1 MTNLNIYESPIRID
15 LVFGQNARKESFVVV
30 KNHQQTLL
38 EGTPGE
44 CVTKIR
50 RIVHELALTLKN
62 PHIVFYLQ
70 TTGDEYP
77 YCDYDIAE
85 MKSRLMMISVAN
97 KCRIEVRTKVNT
109 RF

>member
-30 KNHQQTLL
+30 KNHQRTLL

-50 RIVHELALTLKN
+50 R
-62 PHIVFYLQ
+62 
-70 TTGDEYP
+70 
-77 YCDYDIAE
+77 
-85 MKSRLMMISVAN
+85 
-97 KCRIEVRTKVNT
+97 
-109 RF
+109 